1 MFTSRSSAFA
11 FKVNQIVKRMNSGY
25 GKDLVTALR
34 DVVNGTNWYCA
45 GPVSK
50 LKKYTCNRFYA
61 DDGEDIVLIYSK
73 RNDKFY
79 ALGAVC
85 SHEGGPLEQGDI
97 EDLDGREKIVCPWHS
112 YDFDLE
118 TGDSSYGLKQD
129 VYEVCIREDQVYIYT
144 ASEMSTKPFKTPIIT
159 KDMDKTAEKDDKA
172 VEVKNEDTG
181 SLTYWATKILNTAC
195 PQQKVELTHKVG
207 EMWKK
212 GELTVGVQ
220 HPPDQPARDKDLTVV
235 KPGKEKKRG
244 KGISLASRISNLHSM
259 ANIEQWAIDLSWDII
274 ARFSLATPEGSD
286 EALPQGFFDDFVQ
299 VACEEAKHYKLLSDR
314 LQDLGSHFGALPV
327 HGALWASA
335 TKTSDSLLA
344 RLAVVHMVF
353 EARGLDVQPKT
364 LEKFANNN
372 DTESAAILDIIFRE
386 EITHVAAGLRWF
398 TWVCNHS
405 NPPMDCIPTFHKL
418 VQQYYGSYLKPPFN
432 TVSRSM
438 AGMTEEWYLPLVKPT
453 S

>member
-1 MFTSRSSAFA
+1 M
-11 FKVNQIVKRMNSGY
+11 
-25 GKDLVTALR
+25 
-34 DVVNGTNWYCA
+34 
-45 GPVSK
+45 
-50 LKKYTCNRFYA
+50 
-61 DDGEDIVLIYSK
+61 
-73 RNDKFY
+73 
-79 ALGAVC
+79 
-85 SHEGGPLEQGDI
+85 EQGDI
-97 EDLDGREKIVCPWHS
+97 EDFDGREKIVCPWHS

-129 VYEVCIREDQVYIYT
+129 VYEVCIREDQVYVYT
-144 ASEMSTKPFKTPIIT
+144 ASEMSTKPFKKPIIP
-159 KDMDKTAEKDDKA
+159 KDTDKITEKDDKA
-172 VEVKNEDTG
+172 VEEKNEDTG
-181 SLTYWATKILNTAC
+181 SLTYWASKILNTAC

-207 EMWKK
+207 EMWQK
-212 GELTVGVQ
+212 GELTVGVH

-235 KPGKEKKRG
+235 KPGKERKRG

-274 ARFSLATPEGSD
+274 ARFSSATPEGSD
-286 EALPQGFFDDFVQ
+286 EALPRGFYDDFVQ

-314 LQDLGSHFGALPV
+314 LQELGSHFGALPV
-327 HGALWASA
+327 HGALWNSA

-364 LEKFANNN
+364 LEKFAKNN
-372 DTESAAILDIIFRE
+372 DPESAAILEIIFRE

-405 NPPMDCIPTFHKL
+405 NPPMECIPTFHKL

-432 TVSRSM
+432 TESRSM